1 MIILMI
7 NVAKEKHFNKTSEKF
22 DNPKLPTKCMILPIV
37 SLLNC

>member
-7 NVAKEKHFNKTSEKF
+7 NVAKEKHFNKISEKF